1 MEWERERM
9 RDCSRTRGARSMSFF
24 LDAEQRS
31 RVARARRDAYNLS
44 RGGNAMAGTIDLTVN
59 GRRESVAA
67 DPQTPLLT
75 VLRNDLGL
83 HGPKFGCGLG
93 QCGACTVHMDG
104 TAIRSCAT
112 PVSSARGTR
121 ITTIEGLAPDGTLHA
136 VQQAFIDEQ
145 AAQCGYCINGMIMQA
160 AAFLATTKRPTE
172 DQVRQALA
180 GNLCKCGTHV
190 RILRAVMRAAEKMA

>member
-1 MEWERERM
+1 
-9 RDCSRTRGARSMSFF
+9 
-24 LDAEQRS
+24 
-31 RVARARRDAYNLS
+31 
-44 RGGNAMAGTIDLTVN
+44 MAGTIDLTVN

-67 DPQTPLLT
+67 DPQAPLLT

-112 PVSSARGTR
+112 PVASARGTR
-121 ITTIEGLAPDGTLHA
+121 ITTIEGLARGGTLHA

-145 AAQCGYCINGMIMQA
+145 AAQCGYCINGWIMTA
-160 AAFLATTKRPTE
+160 AALLEADPHASEE
-172 DQVRQALA
+172 DIRKGLA
-180 GNLCKCGTHV
+180 GLKCRCGTHMS
-190 RILRAVMRAAEKMA
+190 ILRAVRLAQSRLAGTQKA